1 MNFVSFSLTFKAQ
14 GRLPCLNQNSIP
26 MNKAV
31 ILYSINFLKSTII
44 MNEHSLDNVT
54 KTKTYLN
61 GVDAPD
67 RSKSIV
73 GGLSGTVFKLPDVNS
88 GYPVAKL
95 IDESGA
101 EVEDFQRGDG
111 YPDTRSHRLKLG
123 VLVPATN
130 CMVESEMWDIIVRNR
145 ELLSGVGIHATNILT
160 PAPKFGN
167 AEELENYKTVFN
179 ANLVEAA
186 ETALLAEPQYL
197 IVAFSMEH
205 FYSDLD
211 ENASQPRLVE
221 QSTGLS
227 AATWSKA
234 ADAALKKFGA
244 RRIGLLCP
252 FDPRGLENAI
262 GFFENLGYEVASAAG
277 LGCASGTDVGHV
289 PDAYKE
295 KVIHERFVPVD
306 IDAIVV
312 CGTNLA
318 SLALAEKLE
327 QKLDIP
333 IIGINPALLWYA
345 LRENG
350 ISAPLLGASR
360 LFREF

>member
-1 MNFVSFSLTFKAQ
+1 MT
-14 GRLPCLNQNSIP
+14 
-26 MNKAV
+26 
-31 ILYSINFLKSTII
+31 
-44 MNEHSLDNVT
+44 NEHSGDNTT

-61 GVDAPD
+61 GVEAPD
-67 RSKSIV
+67 RSRQIV
-73 GGLSGTVFKLPDVNS
+73 GVLSGEVFKQPDVDS

-145 ELLSGVGIHATNILT
+145 EVLSGVGIHTTNILT

-167 AEELENYKTVFN
+167 AEELENYKQVFN

-211 ENASQPRLVE
+211 ENASQPQLVE
-221 QSTGLS
+221 QRTSLST
-227 AATWSKA
+227 ATWSKA
-234 ADAALKKFGA
+234 VNAALKKLGA

-252 FDPRGLENAI
+252 FDPRGLANAT
-262 GFFENLGYEVASAAG
+262 GFFENLGYEVGSAAG
-277 LGCASGTDVGHV
+277 LGCASGTDVGHL

-295 KVIHERFVPVD
+295 KVIRERLAQGD
-306 IDAIVV
+306 IDAIVI

-318 SLALAEKLE
+318 SLDLAENLE
-327 QKLDIP
+327 QKLEIP
-333 IIGINPALLWYA
+333 IIGINPTLLWYA

-350 ISAPLLGASR
+350 ITAPLLGASR
-360 LFREF
+360 LLREF

>member
-1 MNFVSFSLTFKAQ
+1 MNDISCNN
-14 GRLPCLNQNSIP
+14 G
-26 MNKAV
+26 
-31 ILYSINFLKSTII
+31 
-44 MNEHSLDNVT
+44 T
-54 KTKTYLN
+54 KNKTYLN
-61 GVDAPD
+61 GVEAPD
-67 RSKSIV
+67 RSKQIV
-73 GGLSGTVFKLPDVNS
+73 GPLSGETFKRPDVDS

-95 IDESGA
+95 IDTKG
-101 EVEDFQRGDG
+101 VEIENLPRGDG
-111 YPDTRSHRLKLG
+111 FPDTRSHRLKLG

-145 ELLSGVGIHATNILT
+145 EVLSGVGIHTTNILT

-167 AEELENYKTVFN
+167 AEELENYKQVFN
-179 ANLVEAA
+179 ANLIEAA

-234 ADAALKKFGA
+234 VDAALKKFSA

-252 FDPRGLENAI
+252 FDPQGLANAI

-295 KVIHERFVPVD
+295 KVIRERLIQEN
-306 IDAIVV
+306 IDAIVI

-327 QKLDIP
+327 QELGIP

-350 ISAPLLGASR
+350 ISAQLQGASR
-360 LFREF
+360 LLREF